1 MRIETN
7 EKLIQRNKQIATYL
21 FLFSMTILIGGFFI
35 ANGQAFGIEALENF
49 SDSLYLLVMP
59 IVLIVGMT
67 STLFSV
73 RMTNLWV
80 RMPRPETIIEA
91 GLKGIGKK
99 GVLYNYYHFPAR
111 HVLIVPQ
118 GVFAIITR
126 YQDGSYT
133 VEGDRWKTHRSPLS
147 RLFSI
152 FRLDGIGNPTQ
163 DAVQAAEH
171 IQRIMQSLGIN
182 APVQPLIIFVDPRAK
197 LEIKS
202 SQVPV
207 LFADSKLF
215 PNIKDYL
222 KDIPKDSRATL
233 LPEEIDR
240 FDEITKSGKISVRQ
254 MKQKSA

>member
-7 EKLIQRNKQIATYL
+7 EKLIKRNKQIATYL

-35 ANGQAFGIEALENF
+35 ANGQAFGIEALQNF
-49 SDSLYLLVMP
+49 SDALYLLVMP

-80 RMPRPETIIEA
+80 RMPRPENVIEG

-99 GVLYNYYHFPAR
+99 AVLYNYYHFPAR
-111 HVLIVPQ
+111 HVLIAPQ

-126 YQDGSYT
+126 YQDGSFT
-133 VEGDRWKTHRSPLS
+133 VEGDRWKTHRSALN

-163 DAVQAAEH
+163 DALQAAAH
-171 IQRIMQSLGIN
+171 VQRIFQSIGIN

-197 LEIKS
+197 LELKS

-215 PNIKDYL
+215 PNLKDYL
-222 KDIPKDSRATL
+222 KDIPKDQQSPLSA
-233 LPEEIDR
+233 EAIDR
-240 FDEITKSGKISVRQ
+240 FDEITKSGKISARQ